1 MRGYKEVVRKW
12 KLWKQRLAF
21 YKGPSSRAY
30 HMENGSR
37 TARMIPSRE
46 GPMGGEIEGF
56 LLLLEIV

>member
-1 MRGYKEVVRKW
+1 
-12 KLWKQRLAF
+12 
-21 YKGPSSRAY
+21 
-30 HMENGSR
+30 MENGSR